1 MLSEHGCPIAPNTY
15 WAHRKRRPAARTVRD
30 QYLKGQICTVWN
42 DNLEVYGAD
51 KVWAQLNREGIVVAR
66 CTVERLMRDLGLSG
80 ARRGK
85 AFKVTTRSDDRQ
97 HRPADLVDRNFAAP
111 APNRLWVAD
120 LTYVKTH
127 AGWAYAAFI
136 IDVYSRMVVGWQIS
150 NNLRSDLAIDA
161 LEMAVW
167 NRTRAGQVLDGLVH
181 HSDRGVQYLSIR
193 YSERLAE
200 NDIVASV
207 GSRGD
212 SYDNAMAEAFNSLYK
227 WELVYPQGPWTGP
240 DDLEFATLGYIDWFN
255 HRRLHGEITDDN
267 TYITPA
273 EFEALY
279 YRQNQPAPDAVT
291 QDRAVTKPGA
301 VHSGVGRRPHSL
313 HYDFS
318 DD

>member
-1 MLSEHGCPIAPNTY
+1 VLSEHGCKIAPNTY
-15 WAHRKRRPAARTVRD
+15 WAHKKRAPSARTVRD
-30 QYLKGQICTVWN
+30 EYLKAQIRRVFD

-51 KVWAQLNREGIVVAR
+51 KVWSQLNREGIPVAR
-66 CTVERLMRDLGLSG
+66 CTVERLMRHLGLSG

-85 AFKVTTRSDDRQ
+85 AFKVTTRSDGRQ
-97 HRPADLVDRNFAAP
+97 HRPADLVDRNFAAA

-127 AGWAYAAFI
+127 AGWVYAAFI
-136 IDVYSRMVVGWQIS
+136 IDVYSRMVVGWQIANS
-150 NNLRSDLAIDA
+150 LRSDLAIDA
-161 LEMAVW
+161 LEMAIW

-207 GSRGD
+207 GSKGD

-227 WELVYPQGPWTGP
+227 WELIYPQGPWTGL
-240 DDLEFATLGYIDWFN
+240 DHVEFATLGYIDWFN

-267 TYITPA
+267 TYVTPA

-279 YRQNQPAPDAVT
+279 YRQNQPAQEAVT
-291 QDRAVTKPGA
+291 Q
-301 VHSGVGRRPHSL
+301 
-313 HYDFS
+313 
-318 DD
+318 